1 MQYRKCA
8 EDGADRFINFVFSFD
23 LEIYNFSMTFSV
35 TKLCFTKPWRQRC
48 QRSSRFLVSNLLRQA
63 FVASTLTGNNS
74 CSHRISKA
82 RSQQNRLLPRCR
94 KKAPRFA
101 SPPPSSSPPPI
112 ILKNL
117 GKMVISSFPSAVD
130 QEQVAPT
137 SHLEDTNR
145 KKKYPL
151 QQAFS
156 KWQPAVVM
164 G

>member
-1 MQYRKCA
+1 
-8 EDGADRFINFVFSFD
+8 
-23 LEIYNFSMTFSV
+23 MTFSV
-35 TKLCFTKPWRQRC
+35 TKLCFTKPWPQRC

-74 CSHRISKA
+74 CSRRISKA

-145 KKKYPL
+145 KKKIPVTTSL
-151 QQAFS
+151 QQMTTCCCNGLNNHSVRTRCVLNRDFFQS
-156 KWQPAVVM
+156 FQ
-164 G
+164 